1 MLRYLVAQLVVIRR
15 RRQAVELVAAV
26 RKLIADIQAARADGT
41 LSLEEIKTIAKD
53 LFTFVTDVVGIF

>member
-1 MLRYLVAQLVVIRR
+1 M
-15 RRQAVELVAAV
+15 ELVAAV